1 VTDLDELSRLLK
13 QATPGPWL
21 VDAFNATGGYDCMY
35 GSHDIVTEN
44 DRIVLE
50 LDQRHYD
57 QDSCDFEYR
66 SPEAAANAALIAALR
81 NAAEELVRDARRLA
95 YLESFFSPMGLDAN
109 GNHPWMCRN
118 NPARLRG
125 PNLRAAIDA
134 AIAQEQP

>member
-1 VTDLDELSRLLK
+1 MTDLDELSRLLE
-13 QATPGPWL
+13 QATPGPWE
-21 VDAFNATGGYDCMY
+21 VYGMFPHCFEVCMADNYATKPVCA
-35 GSHDIVTEN
+35 
-44 DRIVLE
+44 
-50 LDQRHYD
+50 
-57 QDSCDFEYR
+57 
-66 SPEAAANAALIAALR
+66 SPRKANADAIVALR

-95 YLESFFSPMGLDAN
+95 YLASFFSPMGLDAN